1 MLKADLEGGVL
12 PGTSC
17 QIWQDV
23 PPALSAFSLPGLDL
37 EERGVFP
44 YLHRGSLGAMD
55 VEPDN
60 DANWIALIGDRHDV
74 DRDSR
79 HFQLLCSRQPS
90 MSAQK
95 SAVRQD
101 DQGIKDALFF
111 DALDECLVACVT
123 VEGGV
128 DRMGLDAIDWPLFG
142 QVAGQCRG

>member
-1 MLKADLEGGVL
+1 
-12 PGTSC
+12 
-17 QIWQDV
+17 
-23 PPALSAFSLPGLDL
+23 
-37 EERGVFP
+37 
-44 YLHRGSLGAMD
+44 
-55 VEPDN
+55 
-60 DANWIALIGDRHDV
+60 
-74 DRDSR
+74 
-79 HFQLLCSRQPS
+79 

-142 QVAGQCRG
+142 QVAGQCRGLIPRPYRGRGVGDTGIAGGVGVLVGGALLGGLFVLHGLVLFVPAVL